1 MGSYRSGPRELVG
14 GERGQ
19 MWNDVVL
26 AQAPEVAKYARRAGR
41 KIPVAVLELVGG
53 RSSAQAGLA
62 RRAAA
67 PTRKQRSLMAPLC
80 CGCCQVRVLGRP
92 NGGGY
97 RGHAVTVRSRRA
109 RVASRVRVREVT
121 DPKCRCPGVGRPRWI
136 QESPRGVLPGC
147 PPGLSLVLARPH
159 WREPT
164 IAGSW

>member
-1 MGSYRSGPRELVG
+1 LGSYRSGPRELVG

-92 NGGGY
+92 EWWRLSGP
-97 RGHAVTVRSRRA
+97 RSHCAVA
-109 RVASRVRVREVT
+109 A
-121 DPKCRCPGVGRPRWI
+121 G
-136 QESPRGVLPGC
+136 
-147 PPGLSLVLARPH
+147 
-159 WREPT
+159 
-164 IAGSW
+164 AGSVAGAGPGSD